1 MLRPRS
7 WPNAFCKGLLLFLS
21 ACRPPHTFP
30 SPAGSNSQAD
40 TLPVADPWRP
50 DPVLQAESLRKAFV
64 SYAKPRIGWLRV
76 KATYKYRETRME
88 GTAWYWKEP
97 GLWVSC
103 AHLFPQDKP
112 QILEI
117 ELWDTDGKCRAL
129 QRPWIDSLTDVAF
142 LRDTHAMGFVKS
154 EVSPEV
160 GDWCFT
166 MGAPLGLSFSF
177 QEGYVVAERRIEN
190 QSYYQLTVWA
200 APGSSGS
207 PVLNRS
213 GYVIGMITQIAP
225 LGGNELGIAFALPM
239 QTVHEAY
246 QRYRTFARY
255 DSSGARTRDQ

>member
-1 MLRPRS
+1 
-7 WPNAFCKGLLLFLS
+7 
-21 ACRPPHTFP
+21 
-30 SPAGSNSQAD
+30 
-40 TLPVADPWRP
+40 VADLWQR
-50 DPVLQAESLRKAFV
+50 DPILEAESLRKAFV

-88 GTAWYWKEP
+88 GTAWYWKDP

-117 ELWDTDGKCRAL
+117 ELWDTEGKCRAL

-142 LRDTHAMGFVKS
+142 IRDTHAVGFVKIAG
-154 EVSPEV
+154 PPQV

-177 QEGYVVAERRIEN
+177 QEGYVVAERQIEN

-213 GYVIGMITQIAP
+213 GHVMAMITQIAP
-225 LGGNELGIAFALPM
+225 VGGGELGIAFALPV
-239 QTVHEAY
+239 QRVLEAY
-246 QRYRTFARY
+246 RRYSTFARH
-255 DSSGARTRDQ
+255 DSSRAHTGD